1 MQTKNVLIFIFIF
14 GLIALIQL
22 YFFKHIKKILYTNLF
37 FYVKWFSYIS
47 LFILFILT
55 ANFFT
60 NALPLKKSLLLQTIF
75 FITFAYTVA
84 QILSSIFFVLDDIIK
99 GTKILVVKMGH
110 YFSNKKN
117 VAPDNVISRSQFF
130 IWLGTIIGGFFWS
143 NILVGF
149 FNKNNFNFKNVSIP
163 LDKLPSNFTNFK
175 IIQISDIH
183 SGGLSNKKAIEKII
197 LKINNYNP
205 DLILFTGDIVNNEAN
220 EMDEW
225 IEVFKKLNAKYG
237 VYSIL
242 GNHDYGDYI
251 KWDSPQAK
259 ENNFLKVKQIHQ
271 QLGWKLLLNEHQII
285 KINNQQIALIGVEN
299 WSNRKNFPKKGR
311 LDLANAGLAENDFKI
326 LLSHDPS
333 HWDAQ
338 IIPSFSSIDL
348 TLSGHTHGMQ
358 FGLINPFFKW
368 SPIQYVYK
376 QWAGLYKKNNQYLYV
391 NTGFGCIG
399 YLGRVGILP
408 EITIIHL
415 KKG

>member
-1 MQTKNVLIFIFIF
+1 MQTKNIFFFFLIL
-14 GLIALIQL
+14 GLITLLQL
-22 YFFKHIKKILYTNLF
+22 SFFKHIKKILNVHVF
-37 FYVKWFSYIS
+37 FYVKWVSYMFLLIT
-47 LFILFILT
+47 FILT
-55 ANFFT
+55 LNVFT
-60 NALPLKKSLLLQTIF
+60 NVFPLKKYLLLQGVF
-75 FITFAYTVA
+75 FITVAY
-84 QILSSIFFVLDDIIK
+84 ILSQFLSIIFFVLDDIL
-99 GTKILVVKMGH
+99 KIIHIVYVHILQF
-110 YFSNKKN
+110 FSDKKK
-117 VAPDNVISRSQFF
+117 VTQDNIINRSQFF
-130 IWLGTIIGGFFWS
+130 IWLGTIIGGFVWT
-143 NILVGF
+143 NILIGF
-149 FNKNNFNFKNVSIP
+149 LNKNNFQFKNVPIF
-163 LDKLPSNFTNFK
+163 LDKLPSNFNDFK

-225 IEVFKKLNAKYG
+225 IGVFKKLNAKYG

-251 KWDSPQAK
+251 KWDSPEAK
-259 ENNFLKVKQIHQ
+259 ENNFLKVKQVHH
-271 QLGWKLLLNEHQII
+271 QLGWKLLLNEHEII
-285 KINNQQIALIGVEN
+285 HLNNQQIALIGVEN

-311 LDLANAGLAENDFKI
+311 LDLAFNGLAENDFKI

-333 HWDAQ
+333 HWDAE
-338 IIPSFSSIDL
+338 IIPKFSSIDL

-368 SPIQYVYK
+368 SPIQYFYK
-376 QWAGLYKKNNQYLYV
+376 QWAGLYKKNNQFLYV

-415 KKG
+415 KNV